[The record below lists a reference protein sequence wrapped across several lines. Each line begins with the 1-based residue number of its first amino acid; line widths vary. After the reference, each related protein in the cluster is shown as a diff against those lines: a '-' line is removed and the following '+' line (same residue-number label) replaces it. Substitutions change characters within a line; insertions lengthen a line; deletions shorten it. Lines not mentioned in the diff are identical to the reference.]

1 MASMHRTRRDTLL
14 MTAAIP
20 ASLLIGGCE
29 LSPAPAPIAPARDE
43 PPAGPVTSALAA
55 YITGA
60 RTAQMPEEH
69 LDLGR
74 QHILDT
80 LASIVACRDLEPS
93 KLARKYVAAQGSRG
107 AATMLGTREKAGL
120 IDAAFASAMTAHAAE
135 INDFIPSAFVQP
147 GPAIVGSALAVAETR
162 NLSGDALL
170 RAVVVGYELAGR
182 VPKAVGVDNL
192 RKAGIA
198 NHGVG
203 PVFGAAAASASL
215 MGIPANRIGDLLT
228 YCAQQSS
235 GSWQW
240 LMDVEHIEK
249 AFVFAGMGAR
259 NGLQAA
265 LMVEAGF
272 RGVRD
277 SFDSPEG
284 WLRAGAFAAG
294 DAKPAYLTEKLGE
307 RTELKETAFKRY
319 PVGGPTQPAIQGM
332 YDLMPKID
340 RASVSSVRVEMPGR
354 WQAFRDA
361 AMPALNLRY
370 TLSLM
375 LIEGKLDFV
384 SAQSLERMA
393 NDTQVKAM
401 MARITI
407 AHDPAQEAPA
417 GQPRTESARL
427 IVMQASG
434 QKHEIYVP
442 YVVGFPSHPMSREEV
457 EAKALELMSPQI
469 GEVRT
474 KQVIERVRSIA
485 SMPAARDLIG
495 MIGT

>member
-1 MASMHRTRRDTLL
+1 MLA
-14 MTAAIP
+14 AAIP
-20 ASLLIGGCE
+20 ASLMVAGCE
-29 LSPAPAPIAPARDE
+29 LSPASAQVPSKAE

-93 KLARKYVAAQGSRG
+93 KLARKYVAAQGGASRN
-107 AATMLGTREKAGL
+107 AATILGTREKAGL

-147 GPAIVGSALAVAETR
+147 GPAIVGAAMAVAEAR

-170 RAVVVGYELAGR
+170 RAVIVGYEMAGR
-182 VPKAVGVDNL
+182 VPKTVGVDNL

-215 MGIPANRIGDLLT
+215 MGIPADRIGDLLT
-228 YCAQQSS
+228 YCAQQAS

-277 SFDSPEG
+277 SFDNPEG

-332 YDLMPKID
+332 YELLPKID
-340 RASVSSVRVEMPGR
+340 RANVSAVRVEMPGR

-393 NDTQVKAM
+393 NDAQVRAM
-401 MARITI
+401 MERIII

-427 IVMQASG
+427 IVTQASG

-457 EAKALELMSPQI
+457 EAKALELMSPRLGAARAQKL
-469 GEVRT
+469 V
-474 KQVIERVRSIA
+474 ERVRSLGA
-485 SMPAARDLIG
+485 LPQARDLVG
-495 MIGT
+495 MISS